1 MGSAAQA
8 RKIFHEACGISFVLD
23 WSAVLSSLAAQAP
36 LTALAIVLV
45 YFTLKREIEKV
56 RADLRSEF
64 GVKIESSKKE
74 IRNEIGDLRKEIHKE
89 IGDLRIELHAEIES
103 VKKELHGE
111 IKELYGGING
121 LRSELGS
128 ARSEL
133 SSEIRSVK
141 VEVADLKFRVA
152 SVERA
157 LQGFGETLVEFLA
170 AKGVVSEPEKVA
182 LRGFLAAALPPA
194 RSKYYTEEVRRRL
207 LELLEKDDVTAEDV
221 RELDRI
227 SDLIYKEYLETG
239 REDLIKYYYKLRV
252 YIALLAGLLRSKAKQ
267 EGGKQG

>member
-1 MGSAAQA
+1 
-8 RKIFHEACGISFVLD
+8 VLD

-45 YFTLKREIEKV
+45 YFTLKREIE
-56 RADLRSEF
+56 RAKAD
-64 GVKIESSKKE
+64 
-74 IRNEIGDLRKEIHKE
+74 
-89 IGDLRIELHAEIES
+89 
-103 VKKELHGE
+103 
-111 IKELYGGING
+111 

-128 ARSEL
+128 
-133 SSEIRSVK
+133 EIRSLK

-152 SVERA
+152 GVERA
-157 LQGFGETLVEFLA
+157 LQGFGETLIEFLA
-170 AKGVVSEPEKVA
+170 AKGVVSEPERVA
-182 LRGFLAAALPPA
+182 LRGFLATALPPA

-252 YIALLAGLLRSKAKQ
+252 YIALLAGLLRSKAKL

>member
-1 MGSAAQA
+1 
-8 RKIFHEACGISFVLD
+8 
-23 WSAVLSSLAAQAP
+23 VLSSLAAQAP
-36 LTALAIVLV
+36 LTALAVVLV

-64 GVKIESSKKE
+64 GAKIESSKKE
-74 IRNEIGDLRKEIHKE
+74 IRSEIEDLRKE
-89 IGDLRIELHAEIES
+89 LY
-103 VKKELHGE
+103 GE

-133 SSEIRSVK
+133 SSEIRSLK

-170 AKGVVSEPEKVA
+170 AKGVMSEPEKVT

-221 RELDRI
+221 RELDQI

-239 REDLIKYYYKLRV
+239 REDLIKYYYKLRA
-252 YIALLAGLLRSKAKQ
+252 YIALLAGLLRSKAKL

>member
-1 MGSAAQA
+1 
-8 RKIFHEACGISFVLD
+8 VLD
-23 WSAVLSSLAAQAP
+23 WSTVLSSLAAQAP

-74 IRNEIGDLRKEIHKE
+74 IHNEIEDLR
-89 IGDLRIELHAEIES
+89 RELHSEIES

-111 IKELYGGING
+111 IKELYGEING

-128 ARSEL
+128 AKSEL
-133 SSEIRSVK
+133 SREIRSLK

-152 SVERA
+152 GVERA

-170 AKGVVSEPEKVA
+170 AKGVVSEPERVA

-239 REDLIKYYYKLRV
+239 REDLIKYYYKLRI

-267 EGGKQG
+267 EGGRRG

>member
-1 MGSAAQA
+1 L
-8 RKIFHEACGISFVLD
+8 RKLEKVFHEATDSSFVLD

-45 YFTLKREIEKV
+45 YFTLKREIERVK
-56 RADLRSEF
+56 AD
-64 GVKIESSKKE
+64 
-74 IRNEIGDLRKEIHKE
+74 
-89 IGDLRIELHAEIES
+89 
-103 VKKELHGE
+103 
-111 IKELYGGING
+111 

-128 ARSEL
+128 
-133 SSEIRSVK
+133 EIRSLK

-152 SVERA
+152 GVERA
-157 LQGFGETLVEFLA
+157 LQGFGETLIEFLA
-170 AKGVVSEPEKVA
+170 AKGVVSEPKRVA